1 MLKIRLRRGGMRNAP
16 YYRIVVSDSLRTP
29 SASTVD
35 EVGHYDPSRE
45 THKIKLNKDRVNYWL
60 GKGAKMS
67 DTVRSIVKR
76 AQ

>member
-29 SASTVD
+29 SASVVE

-45 THKIKLNKDRVNYWL
+45 THKINLDKDRVNYWL
-60 GKGAKMS
+60 GKGARMS
-67 DTVRSIVKR
+67 DTVKSIVKR

>member
-29 SASTVD
+29 SATTVD
-35 EVGHYDPSRE
+35 EVGHYDPSHE
-45 THKIKLNKDRVNYWL
+45 THKINLDKDRVSYWL

-67 DTVRSIVKR
+67 DTVKSIVKR